1 MSEGEAERGGEPA
14 MEVKVSVAGLFG
26 GVMVNGSFEEDLK
39 EGSRIVDLLKVMDR
53 RRRLGRKV
61 GKAIRK
67 ARRRT
72 VVLLNGSRHGFDDV
86 LKRELR
92 DGDSLSFLLPIAGG

>member
-1 MSEGEAERGGEPA
+1 MRGREAEREGEPA

-26 GVMVNGSFEEDLK
+26 GEMINGSFAEDLK
-39 EGSRIVDLLKVMDR
+39 EGSRIADLLKVMDR

-67 ARRRT
+67 ARRGT
-72 VVLLNGSRHGFDDV
+72 VVLLNGNRHGFDDV

-92 DGDSLSFLLPIAGG
+92 DGDKLSFLLPIAGG